1 MEEPMTAEE
10 HKALVRRFFEEVW
23 NAQKLNVIEE
33 VFAPTVVVN
42 GQSLAR
48 DAIKQLVATRRA
60 TFPDILVTVDEQIA
74 EGDKVSTRRTWEATH
89 QGSYRGIAPTGKRL
103 KWMQISIV
111 RFAEGKIVEDWVVGD
126 EFGILQQLG
135 HAPA

>member
-1 MEEPMTAEE
+1 MTIEQ

-23 NAQKLNVIEE
+23 NAQQLNVIEE
-33 VFAPTVVVN
+33 VFAPTVVLN

-48 DAIKQLVATRRA
+48 DAIKQLVASRRA
-60 TFPDILVTVDEQIA
+60 TFPDIRVTVNEQIA

-89 QGSYRGIAPTGKRL
+89 QGAYRGIPPTGRRL

-111 RFAEGKIVEDWVVGD
+111 RFADGKIVEDWVVAD
-126 EFGILQQLG
+126 EFGIL
-135 HAPA
+135 